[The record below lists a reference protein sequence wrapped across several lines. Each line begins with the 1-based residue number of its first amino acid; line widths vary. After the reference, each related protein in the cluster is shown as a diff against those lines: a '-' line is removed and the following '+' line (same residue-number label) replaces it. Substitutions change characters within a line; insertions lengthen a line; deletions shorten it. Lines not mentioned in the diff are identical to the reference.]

1 MSLPVFLGPVTGVA
15 VGDSVVVEG
24 DEARHAVVVRRVR
37 VGEQIVL
44 VDGAGVSARC
54 SVTATAKTTLT
65 ASISSVVV
73 SPEPAPQL
81 TVVQAIPKGD
91 RGELAVEM
99 LTEIGVDRIVP
110 WAADRSVGVWRG
122 ERAAKSLA
130 KWRSTA
136 RESGKQSRRSWLPTV
151 TPMVSTREVVVMVEE
166 TDLAVVLHEAAQAP
180 LAALPVSDVGSIL
193 VVVGPEGGITDEELA
208 AFGAAHVV
216 RLGESVLRT
225 STAGVAA
232 VAALLSRTPRWGWS
246 DLEVTQEVEHVGRR
260 HLPRGH

>member
-24 DEARHAVVVRRVR
+24 DEARHAVVVRRIR

-44 VDGAGVSARC
+44 VDGAGVSATC
-54 SVTATAKTTLT
+54 VVTATSKTSLT
-65 ASISSVVV
+65 ASVSSVVV
-73 SPEPAPQL
+73 SAPPDPHV

-91 RGELAVEM
+91 RGELAVEV

-136 RESGKQSRRSWLPTV
+136 RESGKQSRRSWLPSV
-151 TPMVSTREVVVMVEE
+151 TPMASTDEVVALVAEA
-166 TDLAVVLHEAAQAP
+166 DLAVVLHEAADAP
-180 LAALPVSDVGSIL
+180 LAALPVTEARSIL

-232 VAALLSRTPRWGWS
+232 VAALLSRTSRWG
-246 DLEVTQEVEHVGRR
+246 
-260 HLPRGH
+260 